1 MFGIKKRRKSRCEK
15 FELIKKGKSSK
26 IQADIE
32 VTLLGLTHLDAIC
45 KEMTRLQTI
54 QLEMPEI
61 FVDHD
66 YEKIAK
72 VDLTFTLGMTLN
84 MTDIFIL
91 LYLDHAT
98 YGMDALR
105 ETYGVTEDIFT
116 YTCERLVKFYRF
128 FYTYKEI
135 WKICKF
141 TCPMSLDT
149 LNQFKMIAE
158 LIIDYVPRHREAYD
172 AYLNREISEKEYNKK
187 KGAIASEIELELY
200 RLYEIDIESL
210 KILSP
215 DYFTKAMWQQPG
227 FGNKEEYEK
236 LSKSIW
242 DISDKKYGNMNYY
255 CKEVFYSV
263 KVSEMSMNSKIMEAE
278 GKLDRLQD
286 LRIIEEDTIMYL
298 DFIGNFVDEAM
309 RSRDDGFERI
319 WKYKKTESERE
330 KKRISTLREVADS
343 YYIAENSIESLLCLI
358 TNDCDIFNNRYDSEY
373 SLIQSLRNWTE
384 SEDSIKAMFKAPGTE
399 HLFTPE
405 YCKAL
410 INIIEEYQERYR
422 DANKDGQSENNE
434 AVDMLCRECMQKLCN
449 ELKLDWFEIMEKYP
463 EETKNRLFKKKGEG
477 EKR

>member
-15 FELIKKGKSSK
+15 FELIKKGKTSK

-72 VDLTFTLGMTLN
+72 IDFTFTLGMILN
-84 MTDIFIL
+84 MTNIFIL

-116 YTCERLVKFYRF
+116 YTCERLVRFYRSF
-128 FYTYKEI
+128 FTYKELWEKCNI
-135 WKICKF
+135 TSPC
-141 TCPMSLDT
+141 SVDT

-187 KGAIASEIELELY
+187 KGAIVSEIELELY

-210 KILSP
+210 KILAP
-215 DYFTKAMWQQPG
+215 DYFSKDLWLQPG
-227 FGNKEEYEK
+227 FGNKEEYKK

-242 DISDKKYGNMNYY
+242 DISEEKYGTVGYY
-255 CKEVFYSV
+255 SKEVFYSV

-278 GKLDRLQD
+278 GKFDRLLD

-298 DFIGNFVDEAM
+298 DFIWYFVDAAM

-319 WKYKKTESERE
+319 WKYKKTERERE
-330 KKRISTLREVADS
+330 KKRISTLMEIADS

-384 SEDSIKAMFKAPGTE
+384 SEDSIKEMFKAPGTE
-399 HLFTPE
+399 HLFTSE

-410 INIIEEYQERYR
+410 IDIIEDYQERYR
-422 DANKDGQSENNE
+422 DATKDGQSENNE

-449 ELKLDWFEIMEKYP
+449 ELKLDWFEIMKKYP
-463 EETKNRLFKKKGEG
+463 EETKKQVFKKGEG
-477 EKR
+477 GKK